1 MSKEC
6 CCKTC
11 YKRLYCGGY
20 NWYSDMCN
28 KDRSECVHKKMN
40 ESFGDNKVVG
50 DIDDKRKPE

>member
-11 YKRLYCGGY
+11 YKRLYCGGCI
-20 NWYSDMCN
+20 WYSDMCS
-28 KDRSECVHKKMN
+28 KDRSECVHKKIH

-50 DIDDKRKPE
+50 DINDKRKPE

>member
-11 YKRLYCGGY
+11 YKRLYCGGCI
-20 NWYSDMCN
+20 WYSDMCD
-28 KDRSECVHKKMN
+28 KERSQCVHKKLH

-50 DIDDKRKPE
+50 DIDDKRKSE

>member
-11 YKRLYCGGY
+11 YKRLYCGGCI
-20 NWYSDMCN
+20 WYSDMCDKERSQCVN
-28 KDRSECVHKKMN
+28 KKLH

-50 DIDDKRKPE
+50 DINDKRKSE